1 MADFNSN
8 FNDIQKQIAVAD
20 LTDEQI
26 QALVTALQI
35 KRNFVFWNETN
46 RDRCAT
52 IYKKLKIFV

>member
-46 RDRCAT
+46 RVGYAT
-52 IYKKLKIFV
+52 IYEKMKVFV